1 MLFSFWKQ
9 ITPNYI
15 FTVVLSAS
23 FSLFLSLY
31 THTHIHTHTFTQS
44 QESHLHLHFPGA
56 YPSLPSG
63 IVGRQAGR
71 SGNRG
76 FSPDPS
82 VFSCLALIHS
92 LEPDARSQHCSA
104 ERKQILMETS
114 LWCQKGCVTS
124 CLYGPDRVFHP
135 LWTSISL
142 SVKWG

>member
-63 IVGRQAGR
+63 IVAGRQAGV
-71 SGNRG
+71 GIGG
-76 FSPDPS
+76 FH
-82 VFSCLALIHS
+82 LIPQS
-92 LEPDARSQHCSA
+92 FPAWL
-104 ERKQILMETS
+104 
-114 LWCQKGCVTS
+114 
-124 CLYGPDRVFHP
+124 
-135 LWTSISL
+135 
-142 SVKWG
+142 